1 MRFLRGLAYR
11 AALPQHGVMAKVKKD
26 KSKNIRAALVIIG
39 DEILSGRTN
48 DANLNYLAVWLGE
61 VGITLSEVR
70 VVADDKDAIVRAVND
85 CRPRYDYVFTTG
97 GIGPTH
103 DDITAQCIAAAF
115 DVPLEVSPEAQRI
128 LESYHGESDVNKAR
142 MRMARVPAGAT
153 LIENPV
159 SAAPGFQIDNVFV
172 LAGIPV
178 IMQAML
184 EKLRDRL
191 EGGAIVT
198 SKSLTVHAAES
209 TIAALLTA
217 VQDRHEALSV
227 GSYPFFRLSKK
238 GGEGRIGTC
247 LVFRGVDEGNIDAAI
262 DETKFALER
271 ISVEYEDG
279 EPLLP
284 HHKKQAP
291 DPG

>member
-1 MRFLRGLAYR
+1 MRFSRGLAYR
-11 AALPQHGVMAKVKKD
+11 AALAQHGKMPDVKNQRK
-26 KSKNIRAALVIIG
+26 KTVRAALVIIG
-39 DEILSGRTN
+39 DEILSGRTK
-48 DANLNYLAVWLGE
+48 DANLNYLANWLGE
-61 VGITLSEVR
+61 LGITLSEVR
-70 VVADDKDAIVRAVND
+70 VVADDKDAVVRAVND

-115 DVPLEVSPEAQRI
+115 NVPLEVNPEAQRI
-128 LESYHGESDVNKAR
+128 LESYHGEGDVNKAR
-142 MRMARVPAGAT
+142 MRMARVPSGAT
-153 LIENPV
+153 LIDNPV
-159 SAAPGFQIDNVFV
+159 SAAPGFQMDNVFV

-178 IMQAML
+178 VMQAML

-198 SKSLTVHAAES
+198 SKSLTVHAGES
-209 TIAALLTA
+209 NIAALLTA

-227 GSYPFFRLSKK
+227 GSYPFFRLSK
-238 GGEGRIGTC
+238 GGEGRVGTC
-247 LVFRGVDEGNIDAAI
+247 LVFRGVDGGDIDAAI
-262 DETKFALER
+262 DETKFALEQ

-284 HHKKQAP
+284 HHKKQ
-291 DPG
+291 G